1 MLKKATET
9 SEFHTLLIKV
19 KKLFFLIE
27 RVWKTTCKWRKVY
40 GSGQANQKF
49 GYVLFKMVAS
59 KIVKYILYLDIAFD
73 FLGFGIEIS

>member
-9 SEFHTLLIKV
+9 SEFHTLLIKEI
-19 KKLFFLIE
+19 LFFLTE

-59 KIVKYILYLDIAFD
+59 KIVKYILYLDIAFE
-73 FLGFGIEIS
+73 FLGFDIEIS